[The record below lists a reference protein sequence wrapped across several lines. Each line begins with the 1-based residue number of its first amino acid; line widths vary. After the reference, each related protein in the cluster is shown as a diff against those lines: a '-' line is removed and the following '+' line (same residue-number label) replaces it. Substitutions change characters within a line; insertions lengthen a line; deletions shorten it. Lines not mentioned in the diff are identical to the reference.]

1 MIKFSGENLTCIRGE
16 RIVFADL
23 SFSIDEGEMLYLKGP
38 NGSGKSTLLRLMAG
52 LLRPSIGSL
61 TWGGI
66 DISDDD
72 ELFRSLIHYVG
83 HQDAIKTALT
93 VEENLSFWVNINS
106 GTHKKN
112 NVREALDH
120 FSLEKF
126 AKLPAKFLSAGQRK
140 RLNLARICASWAPL
154 WLLDEPSSSL
164 DVASL
169 NTLNTVM
176 SNHQKKGG
184 MIAIATHEKIDLM
197 HNYLDIPKFTEPN
210 MLFWE
215 TND

>member
-1 MIKFSGENLTCIRGE
+1 M
-16 RIVFADL
+16 FADL
-23 SFSIDEGEMLYLKGP
+23 SFSINEGEMLYLKGP

-61 TWGGI
+61 TWGEI
-66 DISDDD
+66 DVSEDE
-72 ELFRSLIHYVG
+72 ELFKNLIHYVG

-93 VEENLSFWVNINS
+93 VEENLSFWVNIKS

-112 NVREALDH
+112 NIREALNH

-126 AKLPAKFLSAGQRK
+126 AKIPAKFLSAGQRK

-154 WLLDEPSSSL
+154 WLLDEPSNSL
-164 DVASL
+164 DVESS

-176 SNHQKKGG
+176 SDHQAKGG
-184 MIAIATHEKIDLM
+184 MIAIATHSKVDLAG
-197 HNYLDIPKFTEPN
+197 NYLDLPKFTEPK
-210 MLFWE
+210 MLSWGG
-215 TND
+215 ND